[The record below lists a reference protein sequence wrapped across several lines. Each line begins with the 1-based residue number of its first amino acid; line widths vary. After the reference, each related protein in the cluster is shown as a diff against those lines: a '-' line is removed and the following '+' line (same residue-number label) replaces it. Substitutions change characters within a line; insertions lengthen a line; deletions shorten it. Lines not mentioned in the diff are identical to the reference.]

1 MSRDI
6 VPGSFFFLEGS
17 RNAIGD
23 DALEVLLY
31 DPGLCLPLAELLE
44 AAGPELLIG
53 DIGQERPDVQAERL
67 IYAALNGSD
76 MILYNFFTEI
86 SFERPSRA
94 KSLSVRLIATAGYS
108 SMSVASASS
117 CSGTMLSITKARCS
131 LGGLLALGFTKR
143 A

>member
-1 MSRDI
+1 MSRDV
-6 VPGSFFFLEGS
+6 VPGSFFFVKS
-17 RNAIGD
+17 PHHAVGD

-44 AAGPELLIG
+44 VAGPKLLIG

-94 KSLSVRLIATAGYS
+94 KSLSVRLIAIAGYS
-108 SMSVASASS
+108 SMSAVSASS
-117 CSGTMLSITKARCS
+117 CSGTM
-131 LGGLLALGFTKR
+131 
-143 A
+143 